1 MTARG
6 RPGMAAGP
14 VTTAGSGAR
23 PGAQNAWLR
32 RLAGYCARH
41 RRLAVMALAG
51 SLVATLV
58 QAGIPLIMA
67 WIVDSAILDHDEP
80 IWLGATVLIV
90 AGLLSFGGVYTR
102 RYRGGQLSLDVQH
115 DLRTELFESLERL
128 DGARQ
133 DQLHTGQ
140 IVSRAISDLN
150 MVQSLLA
157 QVPMLL
163 GNALLFLL
171 SIAIMAYLSPLLTVV
186 ALAIAPALWLI
197 AIASRRRLFPASWDA
212 QQKEAEVAGV
222 VDGAVTGV
230 RVVKGFGQEE
240 QEIDRLE
247 GVATRL
253 YSARVRVVRLT
264 ARYNPA
270 LAAVPMFGQVGVL
283 ALGGWLALHGSIKIG
298 VFLAFSLYIG
308 QLVSP
313 VRALTTLITIG
324 QEARAS
330 VIRVYEVIDAKP
342 VVTEKPGA
350 VDLPAGTPDVELVDV
365 AFGYLPSAPVL
376 RGLSLHVRPG
386 ETLAV
391 VGTSGSGK
399 STISLLLPRFYDV
412 RGGAI
417 RVGGRDVRDLTLESL
432 RASIGLVM
440 EDSFLF
446 SDTIRAN
453 ISYGRPDATQ
463 EQIVAAARAAEAD
476 EFITS
481 LPDGYDTVIGEQGLT
496 LSGGQR
502 QRVSL
507 ARALIT
513 NPAILILD
521 DATSAID
528 AGTEAQIH
536 ATLHKVMAG
545 RTTLLIAHR
554 RSTLQLADRI
564 AVLAEGRL
572 IDVGTHEELTARCPL
587 YRLLLT
593 GPGEDAEGVDAGE
606 LAYHENAGRG
616 DPAAGRDPAY
626 GTVTPA
632 LWEAAVDQAG
642 STVAAGGTGSQLA
655 RVSGSA
661 IGRGMGAAARGGRG
675 RSGAGGG
682 MLAGIPPTPE
692 LLAKVDALPPASEL
706 PGVSR
711 AAARAADP
719 HFTLRRLLRPIALAL
734 FVGLVLDGLD
744 AIASVAMP
752 ALVRGGVDNGVL
764 TREFH
769 PIIVISLVG
778 LAIVSADWV
787 INIIQTN
794 VVGRNGE
801 RMLYTLRVKI
811 FAHLQRLGLDFY
823 EHEMS
828 GRIMTRMT
836 TDVDALDT
844 FLQTG
849 LITMVNAV
857 LTFTGVLVALLLI
870 NLRLGITLLT
880 IIPVLVAATLVFRAK
895 SSRAYTDAREK
906 VSMVNADLQ
915 ENVAGLRTAQAYRR
929 EGRNQEHFAALSD
942 RYRRSRLR
950 AQRYIALYFPFV
962 QLLSTVAGALILF
975 VAAGEVHSKTLT
987 AGGLIAYLL
996 YIDLLFSP
1004 VQQLSQVFD
1013 GYNQAAV
1020 GLRRIKDLLRRTT
1033 STPAA
1038 AHPQTAGRPRGQIE
1052 FRAVRFR
1059 YSGQPQDALS
1069 GVNLVVRPGETVA
1082 LVGQTGAGKSTM
1094 VKLVARYYDVTSGS
1108 LLIDGTDIRELDL
1121 SGYRQQLGVVPQ
1133 EPYLFPGT
1141 VRDAIAYGRPDAT
1154 DAEVEAAAR
1163 EVGAI
1168 EMIARLPGGFRHEV
1182 AERGRN
1188 LAAGQRQLI
1197 ALARAYLVDP
1207 AILLLDEA
1215 TAALDLASE
1224 AAVNSA
1230 TERLTAKRTTL
1241 VVAHRL
1247 TTAARADRIVVMES
1261 GRIAEAGRHEELLER
1276 GGSYAALWAAFAG
1289 DAELVA

>member
-1 MTARG
+1 MSGRG
-6 RPGMAAGP
+6 
-14 VTTAGSGAR
+14 
-23 PGAQNAWLR
+23 PGAPDAWLR
-32 RLAGYCARH
+32 RLAAYCWRH
-41 RRLAVMALAG
+41 RRLEIMALGG
-51 SLVATLV
+51 SLLATLV
-58 QAGIPLIMA
+58 QASIPLIMA
-67 WIVDSAILDHDEP
+67 WIVDSAILAHREP

-90 AGLLSFGGVYTR
+90 AGLLSFTGVYTR
-102 RYRGGQLSLDVQH
+102 RYRGGQLSLEVQH
-115 DLRTELFESLERL
+115 DMRTELFRSLEQL

-140 IVSRAISDLN
+140 IVSRSISDLN
-150 MVQSLLA
+150 MVQSLLS
-157 QVPMLL
+157 QMPMLL
-163 GNALLFLL
+163 GNALLFVL
-171 SIAIMAYLSPLLTVV
+171 SISIMAYLSPVLTLV

-212 QQKEAEVAGV
+212 QQKEAQVAGI

-240 QEIDRLE
+240 QEIERLE

-253 YSARVRVVRLT
+253 YSARLRVVRLT

-270 LAAVPMFGQVGVL
+270 LGAVPMFGQVGVL

-298 VFLAFSLYIG
+298 VFLAFSLYVG
-308 QLVSP
+308 QMVAP
-313 VRALTTLITIG
+313 VRALTSLITIG

-330 VIRVYEVIDAKP
+330 VIRVYEVIDSKP
-342 VVTEKPGA
+342 VVTEKPEAA
-350 VDLPAGTPDVELVDV
+350 VLPPGTPDVELDHV
-365 AFGYLPSAPVL
+365 AFGYLPSEPVL

-417 RVGGRDVRDLTLESL
+417 RVGGQDVRDLTLDSL

-446 SDTIRAN
+446 SDSIRAN
-453 ISYGRPDATQ
+453 ISYGRPGATP

-476 EFITS
+476 EFITG

-513 NPAILILD
+513 DPSILILD

-528 AGTEAQIH
+528 AGIEAQIH
-536 ATLHKVMAG
+536 ATLRNVMAG

-564 AVLAEGRL
+564 AVLDEGRL
-572 IDVGTHEELTARCPL
+572 VDEGTHEQLAARCAL
-587 YRLLLT
+587 YRLLLS

-606 LAYHENAGRG
+606 LAYQENAGRG
-616 DPAAGRDPAY
+616 DPAGRREPAS
-626 GTVTPA
+626 GTVTPS
-632 LWEAAVDQAG
+632 LWRADGKASEVTAG
-642 STVAAGGTGSQLA
+642 TAPVVAGRQLA
-655 RVSGSA
+655 RASGAA

-675 RSGAGGG
+675 TSGAGGG

-692 LLAKVDALPPASEL
+692 LLAKVDALPPANEL
-706 PGVSR
+706 PGVSK
-711 AAARAADP
+711 AGSRAADP

-734 FVGLVLDGLD
+734 FIGLVLDGLD
-744 AIASVAMP
+744 AVAGIAMP
-752 ALVRGGVDNGVL
+752 ALVRTGVDNGVL
-764 TREFH
+764 DNEFH
-769 PIIVISLVG
+769 PIIVVSLIG
-778 LAIVSADWV
+778 LAIVCADWV
-787 INIIQTN
+787 INVIQTN

-811 FAHLQRLGLDFY
+811 FSHLQRLGLDFY
-823 EHEMS
+823 EREMS

-836 TDVDALDT
+836 TDVDAMDT

-857 LTFTGVLVALLLI
+857 LTFAGVLIALLYI
-870 NLRLGITLLT
+870 NLRLGLTLLT
-880 IIPVLVAATLVFRAK
+880 IIPVLVVATLVFRAK
-895 SSRAYTDAREK
+895 SRAAYSDAREK
-906 VSMVNADLQ
+906 VSIVNADLQ

-929 EGRNQEHFAALSD
+929 EGRNQEHFAELSA

-950 AQRYIALYFPFV
+950 AQRLIAMYFPFV
-962 QLLSTVAGALILF
+962 QLMSTVGGALILF
-975 VAAGEVHSKTLT
+975 VAAGEVHDKTLS

-1020 GLRRIKDLLRRTT
+1020 GSRRIKDLLRQVT
-1033 STPAA
+1033 STPEA
-1038 AHPQTAGRPRGQIE
+1038 AHPRPAGRPRGRIE
-1052 FRAVRFR
+1052 FRDVRFR
-1059 YSGQPQDALS
+1059 YAGQLQEAVS
-1069 GVNLVVRPGETVA
+1069 GVNLLVRPGETVA

-1108 LLIDGTDIRELDL
+1108 LLIDGTDVRELDL
-1121 SGYRQQLGVVPQ
+1121 AGYRQQLGVVPQ

-1224 AAVNSA
+1224 AAVNTA
-1230 TERLTAKRTTL
+1230 TERLTARRTTL

-1261 GRIAEAGRHEELLER
+1261 GEIAEIGTHDELLEH
-1276 GGSYAALWAAFAG
+1276 GGSYAALWAAFTG
-1289 DAELVA
+1289 GAELVA